1 MLPRLLLLALVL
13 ALSLPA
19 LAAAP
24 DPAALAAE
32 GAAALERGELDLA
45 VERLEYALLLDPALL
60 GARLDLALA
69 YARLGQTELARAL
82 AEPLLARTD
91 LPPGLAALLAPT
103 PRAWL
108 QTLLVHRS
116 NRSLAP
122 QEHTLWLTLPQG
134 RTPFTTAER
143 PDSGFLT
150 QNQLGLVLR
159 PDLLL
164 TLDADL
170 GGGRAAERERLTLAY
185 QPILRHI
192 LTLAHE
198 RWQGEPLTTEIRYE
212 HRLGPAWSAEAGL
225 RHWHEGL
232 DTLDGLPL
240 TLSARL
246 PLPAR
251 LYGRLDLLADAP
263 LHADRPGGWRLG
275 FGGELRAQ
283 AQSHGWRLDAELQYT
298 EWRDRD
304 GYSPLLEDGA
314 RRRLRQGTL
323 RLDLAPL
330 HSPFFLR
337 LQWDRQDSN
346 LPLFR
351 LHDTTVGAG
360 LLLLW

>member
-1 MLPRLLLLALVL
+1 MLPRLLLLLLLTL
-13 ALSLPA
+13 AP
-19 LAAAP
+19 LAHAASP

-45 VERLEYALLLDPALL
+45 VERLEYALLLDPTLL

-91 LPPGLAALLAPT
+91 LPAGLAALLAPA

-122 QEHTLWLTLPQG
+122 QDRTLWLTLPQG
-134 RTPFTTAER
+134 RTHFTLSER
-143 PDSGFLT
+143 PDAGFLT
-150 QNQLGLVLR
+150 QNQLGLLLR

-170 GGGRAAERERLTLAY
+170 GGGRASERERLTLAY
-185 QPILRHI
+185 QPTLRDL

-198 RWQGEPLTTEIRYE
+198 RWQGEPLTSELRYE
-212 HRLGPAWSAEAGL
+212 RRLSPTWSAEAGL
-225 RHWHEGL
+225 RHWHGSL

-263 LHADRPGGWRLG
+263 LHANRPGGWRLG
-275 FGGELRAQ
+275 LGGELRAQ
-283 AQSHGWRLDAELQYT
+283 AQAHGWRLDADLQYT

-304 GYSPLLEDGA
+304 GYSPLLENDA
-314 RRRLRQGTL
+314 RRRLRQTTL
-323 RLDLAPL
+323 RLDLAPQ

-346 LPLFR
+346 LSLFR
-351 LHDTTVGAG
+351 LHDTTLGAG

>member
-1 MLPRLLLLALVL
+1 MLPRLLLLLFLTL
-13 ALSLPA
+13 AP
-19 LAAAP
+19 LAHAASP

-45 VERLEYALLLDPALL
+45 VERLEYALLLDPTLL

-91 LPPGLAALLAPT
+91 LPPGLAALLAPA
-103 PRAWL
+103 PRGWL

-116 NRSLAP
+116 NRSLTP
-122 QEHTLWLTLPQG
+122 QDRTLWLTLPQG
-134 RTPFTTAER
+134 RTPFTLSER
-143 PDSGFLT
+143 PDAGFLT
-150 QNQLGLVLR
+150 QNQLGLLLR

-170 GGGRAAERERLTLAY
+170 GGGRASERERLTLAY
-185 QPILRHI
+185 QPTLRDL

-198 RWQGEPLTTEIRYE
+198 RWQGEPLTSELRYE
-212 HRLGPAWSAEAGL
+212 RRLTPTWSAEAGL
-225 RHWHEGL
+225 RHWHGGL

-275 FGGELRAQ
+275 LGGELRAQ
-283 AQSHGWRLDAELQYT
+283 AQAHGWRLDAGLQYT

-304 GYSPLLEDGA
+304 GYSPLLENDA
-314 RRRLRQGTL
+314 RRRLRQATL
-323 RLDLAPL
+323 RLDLAPQ

-346 LPLFR
+346 LSLFR
-351 LHDTTVGAG
+351 LHDTTLGAG